1 MTAGVESADMVAWA
15 TGLLSADSAFTI
27 ACPGGVHLGI
37 APSLTVAPICT
48 LWVQSAPELLT
59 AFGVHIWTD
68 GTLMVKLTGPQDDFV
83 AIRTAAARA
92 YTLINRKTGAAQ
104 GSTIISCLFKQG
116 FPLPE
121 KTLVNGVQWISYVQ
135 LYQVLV
141 Q

>member
-15 TGLLSADSAFTI
+15 NGLLSGDATFLA

-37 APSLTVAPICT
+37 APSLTLPPVCT

-68 GTLMVKLTGPQDDFV
+68 GTLMVKISGPQDDFA
-83 AIRTAAARA
+83 AIRTSAARA
-92 YTLINRKTGAAQ
+92 NTLINRQRGAAQ
-104 GSTIISCLFKQG
+104 GSTIISCVFKQG